1 MLQFINHYSF
11 LIFVVPLLVAV
22 LFVLLRGEGSRWK
35 QILSV
40 VLVLVTAA
48 LYFLFQ
54 PGEQSLAA
62 AEAELELVA
71 AGKPIMLEFYSDY

>member
-1 MLQFINHYSF
+1 MFQFINHYSF
-11 LIFVVPLLVAV
+11 LIFVLPVLVLA
-22 LFVLLRGEGSRWK
+22 LFLLLRGEGSRWK
-35 QILSV
+35 QVLSV

-54 PGEQSLAA
+54 PGERSLDA

-71 AGKPIMLEFYSDY
+71 AGTPIMLQFYSDY

>member
-1 MLQFINHYSF
+1 VL
-11 LIFVVPLLVAV
+11 PLLAVV

-35 QILSV
+35 QLLSV

-54 PGEQSLAA
+54 PGERSLDAT
-62 AEAELELVA
+62 EAELELVA

>member
-1 MLQFINHYSF
+1 MFQFINHYSF
-11 LIFVVPLLVAV
+11 LIFVLPLLAIA

-35 QILSV
+35 QLLSV

-54 PGEQSLAA
+54 PGERSLDAT
-62 AEAELELVA
+62 EAELELVA
-71 AGKPIMLEFYSDY
+71 AGRVIMLEFYSDY

>member
-1 MLQFINHYSF
+1 MFQFINHYSF
-11 LIFVVPLLVAV
+11 LIFVLPLLAVV

-54 PGEQSLAA
+54 PGERSLDAT
-62 AEAELELVA
+62 EAELELVA

>member
-11 LIFVVPLLVAV
+11 PIFVVPLLAAV

-62 AEAELELVA
+62 TEAELELVA

>member
-11 LIFVVPLLVAV
+11 LIFVVPLLTAV

-62 AEAELELVA
+62 ADAELELVA

>member
-11 LIFVVPLLVAV
+11 LIFVVPLLAAV

>member
-1 MLQFINHYSF
+1 MFQFINHYSF
-11 LIFVVPLLVAV
+11 LIFVLPLLAIA

-35 QILSV
+35 QLLSV

-54 PGEQSLAA
+54 PGERSLDAT
-62 AEAELELVA
+62 EAELELVA